1 MSETKPENFHHS
13 REWPCPACGVPQH
26 SVVQLQLHYARH
38 TPEEKDAAWAK
49 VPAFWESKRQVFGLV
64 RVGER

>member
-1 MSETKPENFHHS
+1 MSETRPEDFHHS

-38 TPEEKDAAWAK
+38 TPEEKEAAWAK